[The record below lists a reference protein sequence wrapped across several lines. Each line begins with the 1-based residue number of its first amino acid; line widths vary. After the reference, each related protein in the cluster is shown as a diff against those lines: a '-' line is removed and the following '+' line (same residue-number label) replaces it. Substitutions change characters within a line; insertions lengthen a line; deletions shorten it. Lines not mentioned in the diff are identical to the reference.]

1 MKKLKLRPL
10 ISIDEWDI
18 YTQLWN
24 ISPVEVQE
32 ESNGKKWILTT
43 TSESIANEL
52 INQKIAKI
60 LK

>member
-1 MKKLKLRPL
+1 MKKLKLRLL

-18 YTQLWN
+18 YTQLWY

-32 ESNGKKWILTT
+32 ESKGKKWLITT

-52 INQKIAKI
+52 VNQKIAKI

>member
-1 MKKLKLRPL
+1 MKKLKLRLL

-18 YTQLWN
+18 YTQLWY
-24 ISPVEVQE
+24 ISPIEVQE
-32 ESNGKKWILTT
+32 ESKGKKWFLTT

-52 INQKIAKI
+52 VNQKIAKI

>member
-1 MKKLKLRPL
+1 MIKLRLL

-18 YTQLWN
+18 YTQLWY

-32 ESNGKKWILTT
+32 ESKSGKWLLTT

-52 INQKIAKI
+52 VNQKIAKI

>member
-43 TSESIANEL
+43 TSESIANE
-52 INQKIAKI
+52 
-60 LK
+60 